1 MDGEV
6 DGEVKIKE
14 LMGEAAT
21 AAEAEVEAEAETV
34 VNGVGSPPARVLF
47 DGS

>member
-1 MDGEV
+1 MKTD
-6 DGEVKIKE
+6 E

-21 AAEAEVEAEAETV
+21 AEEAEVEAEVEAEAETV